1 MDRENFESRLVDLF
15 FEVFKEAIKHNR
27 VKQMRTY
34 GDYLYLLQG
43 NLINPSIVD
52 NVRILRQNFYNL
64 SLDKYNNELKNK
76 LDELFRESLEIKK
89 EVYKNPPI
97 KRTLSPDSLS
107 RILSSKE
114 SKEIHSLL
122 QPNK

>member
-76 LDELFRESLEIKK
+76 LDELFRESLEPTNKK
-89 EVYKNPPI
+89 NFK
-97 KRTLSPDSLS
+97 S
-107 RILSSKE
+107 
-114 SKEIHSLL
+114 
-122 QPNK
+122 